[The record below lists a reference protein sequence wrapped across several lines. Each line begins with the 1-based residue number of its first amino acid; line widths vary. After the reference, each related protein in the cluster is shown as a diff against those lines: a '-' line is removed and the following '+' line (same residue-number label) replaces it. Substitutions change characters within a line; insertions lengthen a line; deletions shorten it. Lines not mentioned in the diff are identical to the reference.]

1 MHVRRR
7 VNKKSNLVN
16 KTLASGGSGK
26 PSEIFIIFA
35 FARKA
40 RLYIYL
46 TQVPNRTKKQNS
58 SYHDT
63 LVASENR

>member
-16 KTLASGGSGK
+16 KTALASGGSGK

-46 TQVPNRTKKQNS
+46 TQVPNRTKNKIQATMIHS
-58 SYHDT
+58 
-63 LVASENR
+63 